1 MNAFMHDSD
10 AFAWYLERDPTL
22 RSTIVGVAWFDR
34 SPDWERFVAKMDRAS
49 RSVPMFRQCVIEPPG
64 RIATPRWTNDSNFD
78 LTWHVRRMDSPAPH
92 TAATVVEFARNAAM
106 TAFDH
111 AHPLWEF
118 TLIERLADG
127 RAALVMKVHHALT
140 DGIGG
145 MQLALELF
153 DIEPDP
159 QEREPRPE
167 AAAGEERGTRAVIAD
182 SLVWNWERA
191 LAVLAHTGSATLPTL
206 WRAARHPIAGFGET
220 VEAARSIARMLAPVS
235 ETLSPIMTE
244 RSIARRLDMVEVK
257 LTDLKRAAATS
268 GGSLNDGFMA
278 AVTGGLRRYHEERGV
293 SVDEL
298 RVTLPIS
305 IRKPDDAPGGNHIT
319 LIRFAVPV
327 SDADPSSRIRAMGRL
342 CRAARDERSLRF
354 TGAIAGALNLLPRGV
369 IGGMLKHI
377 DFLASDIP
385 GFPFPVYLV
394 GARMERYVA
403 FGPTTGTSVNF
414 SLLSYDGSCCIG
426 ISMDTSAIAEP
437 EALVECVRK
446 GFEEV
451 LALGGPHEPA
461 RLPLRETADRPGAH
475 APRLARTTVPV
486 A

>member
-1 MNAFMHDSD
+1 
-10 AFAWYLERDPTL
+10 
-22 RSTIVGVAWFDR
+22 
-34 SPDWERFVAKMDRAS
+34 
-49 RSVPMFRQCVIEPPG
+49 
-64 RIATPRWTNDSNFD
+64 
-78 LTWHVRRMDSPAPH
+78 
-92 TAATVVEFARNAAM
+92 
-106 TAFDH
+106 
-111 AHPLWEF
+111 
-118 TLIERLADG
+118 
-127 RAALVMKVHHALT
+127 
-140 DGIGG
+140 
-145 MQLALELF
+145 
-153 DIEPDP
+153 
-159 QEREPRPE
+159 
-167 AAAGEERGTRAVIAD
+167 
-182 SLVWNWERA
+182 
-191 LAVLAHTGSATLPTL
+191 
-206 WRAARHPIAGFGET
+206 
-220 VEAARSIARMLAPVS
+220 
-235 ETLSPIMTE
+235 
-244 RSIARRLDMVEVK
+244 
-257 LTDLKRAAATS
+257 
-268 GGSLNDGFMA
+268 
-278 AVTGGLRRYHEERGV
+278 
-293 SVDEL
+293 
-298 RVTLPIS
+298 
-305 IRKPDDAPGGNHIT
+305 
-319 LIRFAVPV
+319 
-327 SDADPSSRIRAMGRL
+327 MGRL